1 MLKNKKEVISKKRK
15 IFLGLGIIIFAGII
29 ILIIKKEPPKDYTSI
44 SNNDFKNISYNIDG
58 QQITLKDGYSENE
71 IAPGSASKNITK
83 YFGNEVKAD
92 IDGDGLQDVAF
103 LITEDNGGS
112 GTFYYLV
119 AAINTK
125 NGYIGTNAVFLGD
138 RIAPQT
144 TEFKDGNIIVN
155 YAERLPNEPMT
166 NTPSIGVSK
175 YFKVIDNKL
184 TEVTSLN

>member
-1 MLKNKKEVISKKRK
+1 MFKNKKKINLQKRK
-15 IFLGLGIIIFAGII
+15 IFIGLGIIILAII
-29 ILIIKKEPPKDYTSI
+29 IFIITKKEAPKDYTII
-44 SNNDFKNISYNIDG
+44 SNNDFKNISYTIEG
-58 QQITLKDGYSENE
+58 QQITLKNGFAENE

-83 YFGNEVKAD
+83 YFGNEAKAD
-92 IDGDGLQDVAF
+92 LDGDGLKDVAF
-103 LITEDNGGS
+103 LITQDIGGS

-119 AAINTK
+119 AAINIK
-125 NGYIGTNAVFLGD
+125 DGYVGTNAVFLGD

-155 YAERLPNEPMT
+155 LAKRLPNEPMT

-184 TEVTSLN
+184 TEVTNLN